1 MEITIEQ
8 IVSVFKNTTDGMR
21 LKDIKAAV
29 VQSVTPAG
37 ELFLPA
43 DKEDIE
49 KQVEELIKE
58 DKKRE
63 IESYLKY
70 NAGKYKKRPKKKA
83 PDGTSE
89 QLPGVYIGTAGE
101 TAVISELMFHG
112 FNANRMMIDE
122 GIDIVA
128 TKNNVYRYIQVKT
141 TYVDKG
147 KIYCQINKD
156 RYDMHIE
163 SQLRYIIVARYSEKG
178 VNRNMF
184 FIFNSQDI
192 DDGIYGRYIKQGL
205 NCVSIKI
212 KFHPQSGAPYLY
224 DDKEH
229 EISNRMNNFRI
240 V

>member
-8 IVSVFKNTTDGMR
+8 IVGVFKNTTEGKR

-29 VQSVTPAG
+29 IQSVTPAD
-37 ELFLPA
+37 ELFLPT
-43 DKEDIE
+43 DIE
-49 KQVEELIKE
+49 DLEKQIEYLIKE
-58 DKKRE
+58 DKKRDA
-63 IESYLKY
+63 ESYLKY
-70 NAGKYKKRPKKKA
+70 SNGVYKKRPNRNGPKDPKKPA
-83 PDGTSE
+83 S
-89 QLPGVYIGTAGE
+89 VYIGTAGE
-101 TAVISELMFHG
+101 TAVISELMFNG

-141 TYVDKG
+141 TYVENG
-147 KIYCQINKD
+147 RIYCQIDQD
-156 RYDMHIE
+156 RYDMHVQ
-163 SQLRYIIVARYSEKG
+163 SQLRYVIVARYNDKG
-178 VNRNMF
+178 LDKNMF

-192 DDGIYGRYIKQGL
+192 DRGIYGRYIKQGM

-224 DDKEH
+224 DEKECDASYH
-229 EISNRMNNFRI
+229 MNNFKL